1 MKLDDYLCIY
11 NVEEFKKLPVHP
23 IRKLTIQEEIN
34 NVGMETPFDEV
45 REILKRI
52 AVIKSEAERDLYI
65 GRLIEKTNISKKAL
79 QKEIKALAEAV
90 KEPQTTKHENII
102 LAHPSFEV
110 NQDFVSIGFRETI
123 IVEDESGIP
132 KPVEQNIYIIS
143 TPEEII
149 LHERDQFVKQKDKDI
164 LFDLRGRTLLTA
176 KAKWNKKKIL
186 DFIEDPKPSTNVYQ
200 EIKRLLKQHIDLS
213 REVVYGMLAA
223 WIIATYFFMFFS
235 AFPFIFIF
243 GRKGSGKSR
252 LLDILEWLTF
262 NAVKTKGVTLAA
274 LTDTVDGIRGVFLI
288 DQAES
293 LNNPCNEEIVGILA
307 DSYRR
312 YGGRR
317 RVVELRVT
325 GRRILEFETYA
336 PKVFASYKDIHFD
349 LKDRC
354 IEIVMTKTEVDFPDT
369 AVHYSMWS
377 DIRDT
382 LYRLLLT
389 RWKDV
394 MQIYPNTGKD
404 MRNRTKELWRP
415 IETVLILEKVPED
428 EVREIKTFFLE
439 SMHETQN
446 ELTENELGLFGVL
459 RDILKERGKAILTA
473 TDIAKKLK
481 PEYTTMNDKEKK
493 SLQSWIGKTL
503 KLFKLWDREAG
514 RIDTKRA
521 YEFSIDRVE
530 EILKKYA
537 SENNSSGIV
546 VESRK
551 NQGISGDNSQK
562 NIVVDSGNGQES
574 TTQLPLNHHIPL
586 DKNEVVSHKQLSAS
600 TIATIPLE
608 NPENKEGELS
618 SLEVIEI

>member
-1 MKLDDYLCIY
+1 
-11 NVEEFKKLPVHP
+11 
-23 IRKLTIQEEIN
+23 
-34 NVGMETPFDEV
+34 
-45 REILKRI
+45 
-52 AVIKSEAERDLYI
+52 
-65 GRLIEKTNISKKAL
+65 
-79 QKEIKALAEAV
+79 
-90 KEPQTTKHENII
+90 
-102 LAHPSFEV
+102 
-110 NQDFVSIGFRETI
+110 
-123 IVEDESGIP
+123 
-132 KPVEQNIYIIS
+132 
-143 TPEEII
+143 
-149 LHERDQFVKQKDKDI
+149 
-164 LFDLRGRTLLTA
+164 
-176 KAKWNKKKIL
+176 
-186 DFIEDPKPSTNVYQ
+186 
-200 EIKRLLKQHIDLS
+200 
-213 REVVYGMLAA
+213 MLAA
-223 WIIATYFFMFFS
+223 WIVATYFFMFFS

-262 NAVKTKGVTLAA
+262 NATKTKGITLAA
-274 LTDTVDGIRGVFLI
+274 LSDTVDGIRGVFLI

-293 LNNPCNEEIVGILA
+293 LNNPSNEEIVGILA

-325 GRRILEFETYA
+325 GRKILEFETYA

-415 IETVLILEKVPED
+415 IETILILEKVPED
-428 EVREIKTFFLE
+428 EAREIKTFFLE

-446 ELTENELGLFGVL
+446 ELTENELELLDVL
-459 RDILKERGKAILTA
+459 RDMLKEKGKATLTS
-473 TDIAKKLK
+473 TDIAKKLRS
-481 PEYTTMNDKEKK
+481 EYAAMNDKEKK
-493 SLQSWIGKTL
+493 SLQSWIGKTT
-503 KLFKLWDREAG
+503 KLLKLWDREAG
-514 RIDTKRA
+514 RIDKKRA

-530 EILKKYA
+530 EILKKYNY
-537 SENNSSGIV
+537 ENNNSGIV
-546 VESRK
+546 VESQQ

-562 NIVVDSGNGQES
+562 SIVVDSGMGDGQEI
-574 TTQLPLNHHIPL
+574 TTQLPLNHHMPL
-586 DKNEVVSHKQLSAS
+586 SKNEVVNHKPSSAS

-608 NPENKEGELS
+608 NPENKERELS